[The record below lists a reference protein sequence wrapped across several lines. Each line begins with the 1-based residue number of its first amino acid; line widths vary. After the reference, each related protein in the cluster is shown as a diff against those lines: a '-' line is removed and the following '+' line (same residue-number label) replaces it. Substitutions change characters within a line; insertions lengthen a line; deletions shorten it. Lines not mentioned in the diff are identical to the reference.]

1 MVKITKEVPT
11 EYRNL
16 EALKIYLTALLQI
29 ERRGRRADDVWKD
42 MPWKKFHRQVFR
54 LQRAIFKAQ
63 KNGNKSKV
71 KRLQRLLLQSR
82 AAQALATRQVTH
94 NNKGKKTPGV
104 DGKTALTT
112 KERLILCQRLN
123 GYWHKWK
130 HKPRSLGKHSQNQWK
145 GQGIRH
151 SYYCG

>member
-29 ERRGRRADDVWKD
+29 ERIGRRADDVWKEL
-42 MPWKKFHRQVFR
+42 PWKKFHRQVFR

-82 AAQALATRQVTH
+82 AAQ
-94 NNKGKKTPGV
+94 
-104 DGKTALTT
+104 
-112 KERLILCQRLN
+112 
-123 GYWHKWK
+123 
-130 HKPRSLGKHSQNQWK
+130 S
-145 GQGIRH
+145 
-151 SYYCG
+151 